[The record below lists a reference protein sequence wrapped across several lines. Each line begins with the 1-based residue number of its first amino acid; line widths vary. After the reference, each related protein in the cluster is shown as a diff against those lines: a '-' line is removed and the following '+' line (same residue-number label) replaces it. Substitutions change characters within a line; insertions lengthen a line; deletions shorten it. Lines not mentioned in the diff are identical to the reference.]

1 MVENNPVN
9 IPLPRD
15 RDGGDP
21 MEVDSISLANKPIGP
36 AKWVLIKEKPIKIYP
51 FLVNKLNEGNAR
63 YWFHVIKQ

>member
-9 IPLPRD
+9 TPLPRN

-36 AKWVLIKEKPIKIYP
+36 AK
-51 FLVNKLNEGNAR
+51 
-63 YWFHVIKQ
+63 

>member
-1 MVENNPVN
+1 MMENDPVN

-36 AKWVLIKEKPIKIYP
+36 AK
-51 FLVNKLNEGNAR
+51 
-63 YWFHVIKQ
+63 